1 MEGGGRQ
8 GGFAEGQQERSKPR
22 RWGGGQ
28 HLARACRYRGLRPKA
43 ETHTAQKA
51 PGGKVEW
58 QGCSVGYWMQWGW

>member
-1 MEGGGRQ
+1 MEGGK
-8 GGFAEGQQERSKPR
+8 GGLQRDNRKDQSQEDG
-22 RWGGGQ
+22 GGGQ